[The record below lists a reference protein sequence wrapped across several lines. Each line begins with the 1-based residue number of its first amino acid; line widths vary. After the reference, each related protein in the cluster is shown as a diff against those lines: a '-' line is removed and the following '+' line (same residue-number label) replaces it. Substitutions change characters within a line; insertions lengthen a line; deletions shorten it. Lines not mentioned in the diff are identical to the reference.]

1 MSRQKH
7 RQLTCPRCGAE
18 VKIPLFWAIGIEGI
32 FRCPNCRMPFKTGYK
47 MGAIFMALAL
57 TLAVTTVQLL
67 VYLFSIYSMVLFVLA
82 LIPLWLF
89 YGYHF
94 RKPFMLHKAKR
105 YAAKHPIE
113 EELNPDEETAPKRSL
128 PKDVAF
134 DDDTSTHSAPGSA
147 QPAAP
152 ATATDSN
159 LNGNP
164 DRNGFA
170 PAASTVQNS
179 RNTEDIA
186 PKFGAGQDQDYRF

>member
-7 RQLTCPRCGAE
+7 RLLTCPRCGAE

-94 RKPFMLHKAKR
+94 QRLVRHNP
-105 YAAKHPIE
+105 PIPQQ
-113 EELNPDEETAPKRSL
+113 LPIQISTAIP
-128 PKDVAF
+128 
-134 DDDTSTHSAPGSA
+134 
-147 QPAAP
+147 
-152 ATATDSN
+152 TATDPPQLHRRYKTVGTPKISPRNSAPVKIRTIASN
-159 LNGNP
+159 PSLSGYPLNPSKINKTSKNIF
-164 DRNGFA
+164 RT
-170 PAASTVQNS
+170 SIQIS
-179 RNTEDIA
+179 
-186 PKFGAGQDQDYRF
+186 GAE

>member
-152 ATATDSN
+152 ATATDSV

-179 RNTEDIA
+179 RNT
-186 PKFGAGQDQDYRF
+186 